1 MKLSP
6 SAPLTSDHHVADFD
20 CGEESLNRWLR
31 ERGQRSEGRTARSY
45 VVCDEEGR
53 VAGYYCLAAASL
65 ARANAP
71 GKIRHNAPD
80 PLLIIV
86 LGRLTVDLRFR
97 GHGIGSGLVLDAMRR
112 TASSRNNIGMRG
124 QQQLSFLTGALR

>member
-80 PLLIIV
+80 PLPIIV
-86 LGRLTVDLRFR
+86 LQTYR
-97 GHGIGSGLVLDAMRR
+97 GPSISG
-112 TASSRNNIGMRG
+112 SRNRVRPR
-124 QQQLSFLTGALR
+124 TGRDTQDRLVAKQHRDARAAA